1 MFSLDDRDL
10 KQYEKDLLQLR
21 RHAFPFVTRQ
31 TLNAMAFEARGAWQG
46 NIRESM
52 TLRNKFTE
60 RGVLVD
66 KAEGLD
72 ISRQQ
77 STVGHRAPYM
87 LGQEQGH
94 TKIAKGSEGVPI
106 ATGYAAGQRGQAERT
121 RLPRRPNTMKSI
133 ALAKRSRVKGTKRQR
148 NLVAIK
154 QAAGSGEKY
163 VFLDLGRSRGIFKV
177 VGGKRKPKINM
188 VWDMSRRSVVIKRN
202 PTMAPAVA
210 TTVKGAPVHYR
221 KALVFQLRRLRT
233 WGNQS

>member
-1 MFSLDDRDL
+1 
-10 KQYEKDLLQLR
+10 
-21 RHAFPFVTRQ
+21 
-31 TLNAMAFEARGAWQG
+31 
-46 NIRESM
+46 
-52 TLRNKFTE
+52 
-60 RGVLVD
+60 
-66 KAEGLD
+66 
-72 ISRQQ
+72 
-77 STVGHRAPYM
+77 
-87 LGQEQGH
+87 
-94 TKIAKGSEGVPI
+94 
-106 ATGYAAGQRGQAERT
+106 
-121 RLPRRPNTMKSI
+121 MKSI